1 MAKEIEVKYQVK
13 KNWLKMIDPKSI
25 QDIRIIT
32 QGYISNQD
40 GKVVRVRLVE
50 DNREIRFDKTPTMGY
65 ITIKSPAKKAKRGT
79 WREEFEYEI
88 PAEDARYMLKHL
100 VQHGTIRK
108 IRYDVAH
115 EGMVWEV
122 DVYKGSNAGLITAE
136 LELESLNEEFTTP
149 PWVTADVSNNHKFSN
164 SNLVKNPFSTWKH

>member
-13 KNWLKMIDPKSI
+13 KNWLKMIDPKTI
-25 QDIRIIT
+25 QDIRVIT
-32 QGYISNQD
+32 QGYLSNQE

-50 DNREIRFDKTPTMGY
+50 DGRDTHSITYDMGY

-108 IRYDVAH
+108 IRYDVRH
-115 EGMVWEV
+115 EGKVWEV

-136 LELESLNEEFTTP
+136 LEMESLNEEFTTP

>member
-13 KNWLKMIDPKSI
+13 KNWRKMIDPKTI
-25 QDIRIIT
+25 QDVRVIT
-32 QGYISNQD
+32 QGYISNRE
-40 GKVVRVRLVE
+40 GRVVRVRLVE
-50 DNREIRFDKTPTMGY
+50 DGGDVCYKTPAIGY

-79 WREEFEYEI
+79 WREEFEYGI

-108 IRYDVAH
+108 IRYDVWH
-115 EGMVWEV
+115 EGKVWEV

-136 LELESLNEEFTTP
+136 LEMESLNEEFTTP